1 MEARFDGNRLIA
13 ATCRRGNMEFSPMAA
28 RLISQVFFESEPAKQ
43 ADDVTERSFT
53 YGSGWFCPRDGS
65 ALGPQGRTDPKCPT
79 CLRRLPFSIIRQLV
93 ELHPHAFERASEER
107 SPGGG
112 RSGFAL
118 YGDGTTQ
125 VLPGDQVELRVWA
138 HLFKKE
144 QGSVN
149 YVPGISKL
157 NKGMEHG
164 GLTWVGVRLPDGMVV
179 GHLVDLK
186 TKRLRKGVRFLRRG
200 VTDDLPPDQLLEG

>member
-1 MEARFDGNRLIA
+1 
-13 ATCRRGNMEFSPMAA
+13 MEFSSMAA

-65 ALGPQGRTDPKCPT
+65 ALGAQGRTDPKCPT
-79 CLRRLPFSIIRQLV
+79 CVRRLPFSIIRQLV
-93 ELHPHAFERASEER
+93 ELHPHVSEAECR
-107 SPGGG
+107 RRPDVG

-125 VLPGDQVELRVWA
+125 ILPGDQVELRVWA

-144 QGSVN
+144 QGIVN

-157 NKGMEHG
+157 NRGMEHG
-164 GLTWVGVRLPDGMVV
+164 GLTWVGIRLQDGMVV
-179 GHLVDLK
+179 GHLVDPK
-186 TKRLRKGVRFLRRG
+186 TKRLKKGIRFLRRG
-200 VTDDLPPDQLLEG
+200 FTEDLPPDQPLEG